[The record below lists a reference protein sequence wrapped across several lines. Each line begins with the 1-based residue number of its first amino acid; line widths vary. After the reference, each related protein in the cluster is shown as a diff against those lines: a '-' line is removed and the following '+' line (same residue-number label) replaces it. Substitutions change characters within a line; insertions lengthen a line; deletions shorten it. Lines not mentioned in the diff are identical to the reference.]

1 MKTNDLLTQFLRA
14 ATAFLAVIVMF
25 LFNTPQVQAREYG
38 DYNEP
43 SQDELME
50 EQAKASSADD
60 LIYSLPDE
68 TREILS
74 QLGISS
80 SDTDGISSLTF
91 SQITQK
97 LLDIAAGSSKNPI
110 KASAAVMAILIIT
123 AMIGGMKTDSFS
135 RPMNTVISLVSTLC
149 LCTALITPIAGC
161 IGKCSLIVESSAK
174 FMLAYVPVMV
184 TVMISSGQA
193 MSAASY
199 KILMMSAGETV
210 YQVSANILVPFMNI
224 FTGISV
230 VSAISSRLNLS
241 SVSDLIYKA
250 VKWILG
256 FTMSIFTALLTL
268 QGIIATAGDTAG
280 TKAVKLAINSF
291 VPLVGGALSDAY
303 QTVYSCMKLLKSGIG
318 VFAIIAVAFTFVP
331 IIIDCVL
338 WLASVN
344 ICAAVSDVFDM
355 KVQSGL
361 LRSCGKVMNVML
373 AIILSCVVVF
383 IISTAII
390 LMLSK

>member
-1 MKTNDLLTQFLRA
+1 MKEKSLLTAFFRVVALSCLISTIYFLNMNTVA
-14 ATAFLAVIVMF
+14 AS
-25 LFNTPQVQAREYG
+25 EYG
-38 DYNEP
+38 DNAQAI
-43 SQDELME
+43 QDELIKD
-50 EQAKASSADD
+50 QARASGADD

-68 TREILS
+68 TRELLS
-74 QLGISS
+74 QLGIDSA
-80 SDTDGISSLTF
+80 DTNGISSLTF

-97 LLDIAAGSSKNPI
+97 LLDIAADGTENPL

-123 AMIGGMKTDSFS
+123 ALIGGMKTESFN

-149 LCTALITPIAGC
+149 LCTALINPIASC
-161 IGKCSLIVESSAK
+161 IDKCSLVVESSAK
-174 FMLAYVPVMV
+174 FMLAYIPVMV

-210 YQVSANILVPFMNI
+210 YQLSANILVPFMNI
-224 FTGISV
+224 FTGISI

-241 SVSDLIYKA
+241 SVSDMIYKS
-250 VKWILG
+250 VKWVLG
-256 FTMSIFTALLTL
+256 FAMSIFTALLTL

-303 QTVYSCMKLLKSGIG
+303 QTVYSCMKLLKSGVG
-318 VFAIIAVAFTFVP
+318 VFAIIAVAFTFAP
-331 IIIDCVL
+331 IIIDCVI

-344 ICAAVSDVFDM
+344 ICAAVSDIFDM
-355 KVQSGL
+355 KVQSKL
-361 LRSCGKVMNVML
+361 LRSCGKVMSVML
-373 AIILSCVVVF
+373 AIILSCIVVF